1 MSDAAMTVFPVGNG
15 DTVLLKL
22 TDGATV
28 LLDCNIRNDAH
39 DDENEGCYD
48 VHSHLLE
55 ELARDENDR
64 PVVDAFILTHA
75 DQDHCR
81 GFKTSFHTGD
91 PDKYETDDDEPT
103 KIIIGELWFSRRI
116 FDNFDCPLCEDAKAI
131 KKEVERRID
140 LYKSNNAKRDL
151 LGNRLR
157 VIGYGESEETKGL
170 DEVTTEPGNSID
182 LINGSTREN
191 FSFFVHAPFKRG
203 EEESDV
209 EQRNNSSIV
218 LQACFKVDD
227 VERACL
233 ILVGGDAPWD
243 VWRALYRKSKDVDL
257 QWDLLLSPHHCSWSF
272 FNNTPHE
279 DNPDPQQS
287 SLDVL
292 GRHREGALVVA
303 SSKPIKDDDCNPPHY
318 AAKQEYVNVVGEAK
332 FYCVG
337 ENPSEDKPEP
347 LIFTMTSAGPVR
359 DESSTASRVQAA
371 AAVHATLITPRTYG

>member
-1 MSDAAMTVFPVGNG
+1 MADAAMTVLPVGNG
-15 DTVLLKL
+15 DTVLIKL
-22 TDGATV
+22 TDDTTIIF
-28 LLDCNIRNDAH
+28 DCNIRNDAH
-39 DDENEGCYD
+39 DEENEAYYD

-55 ELARDENDR
+55 ELVRDEKDR

-81 GFKTSFHTGD
+81 GFQTSFHSGD
-91 PDKYETDDDEPT
+91 PNKYKVQEDEPA
-103 KIIIGELWFSRRI
+103 KIIIGEIRFSRRI

-131 KKEVERRID
+131 KKEIERRID
-140 LYKSNNAKRDL
+140 LYKRNDANRDL
-151 LGNRLR
+151 PGNRLR
-157 VIGYGESEETKGL
+157 VIGYGESEETQGL
-170 DEVTTEPGNSID
+170 DQITTEPGNAID
-182 LINGSTREN
+182 LINGSTKED

-203 EEESDV
+203 EDESDV

-233 ILVGGDAPWD
+233 ILLGGDAPWD
-243 VWRALYRKSKDVDL
+243 VWRALYRKSKEIDL

-272 FNNTPHE
+272 FNNTPHA
-279 DNPDPQQS
+279 DNKDPQQS

-292 GRHREGALVVA
+292 DRRREGAFVVA

-318 AAKQEYVNVVGEAK
+318 AAKQEYVKVVGEAK

-337 ENPSEDKPEP
+337 EIPSEEKPEP
-347 LIFTMTSAGPVR
+347 VIFTMTSAGPVR
-359 DESSTASRVQAA
+359 DESSTPSRVSSA
-371 AAVHATLITPRTYG
+371 AAVNQTLRSPRHYG